1 VARRLGAESAGL
13 VFGARV
19 PTDDLAGLPEL
30 EVGGLRRSDARALL
44 DLALAGPIEA
54 RVRDQIVAERQLRV
68 ASGQPDYV
76 PGDRA
81 LASGTQRFFSLMGGS
96 P

>member
-13 VFGARV
+13 VFGAQV
-19 PTDDLAGLPEL
+19 PTDDMAGLPEL

-54 RVRDQIVAERQLRV
+54 RVRTRSCPRGSC
-68 ASGQPDYV
+68 ASRLGSLTMSPA
-76 PGDRA
+76 DRA